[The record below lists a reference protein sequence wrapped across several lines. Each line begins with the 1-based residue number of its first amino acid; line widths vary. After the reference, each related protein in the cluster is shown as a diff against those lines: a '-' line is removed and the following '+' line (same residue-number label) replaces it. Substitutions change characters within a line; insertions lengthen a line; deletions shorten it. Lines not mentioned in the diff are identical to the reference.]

1 MRATRLTLAFH
12 KSADPPPHSW
22 WEARRSTGGRLTG
35 GHMPI
40 GRGIIPH
47 DLVHL
52 AAEAELGLAFGFWG
66 LLAQGATFRH
76 GIDRRPTRPGR
87 ALIVAHRTGL
97 AEAEALANA
106 HHHAW
111 RTGQPTPLR
120 PTFDRLAELWTA
132 IPRGGTLTVEWP
144 GLGLLDRVDP
154 RSGDAATERRS
165 SIPRPNRGSHPV

>member
-1 MRATRLTLAFH
+1 MTVAFH

-22 WEARRSTGGRLTG
+22 WDARRSTGGRLTG

-52 AAEAELGLAFGFWG
+52 AAEAELGLSFGFWG

-76 GIDRRPTRPGR
+76 GIDRRPTRSGR
-87 ALIVAHRTGL
+87 ALIAAHRAGL

-111 RTGQPTPLR
+111 RTGQPTPLG
-120 PTFDRLAELWTA
+120 PTFDRLAALWAA
-132 IPRGGTLTVEWP
+132 IPDGGTLTVEWP
-144 GLGLLDRVDP
+144 GLGLFDHSDP
-154 RSGDAATERRS
+154 RSNDVPDTRRS
-165 SIPRPNRGSHPV
+165 SVRRSCRGSHRV